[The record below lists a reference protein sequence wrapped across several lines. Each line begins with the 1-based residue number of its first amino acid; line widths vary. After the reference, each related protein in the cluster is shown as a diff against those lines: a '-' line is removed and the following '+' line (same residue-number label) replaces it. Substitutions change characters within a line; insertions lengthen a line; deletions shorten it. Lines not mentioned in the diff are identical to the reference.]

1 MSNRAHINVEEAA
14 DGLLN
19 VMEVYE
25 GGFDGENPAHR
36 FTRALAKKASE
47 LSCEMVGDPSITVHD
62 PREPIEIDAHPI
74 LAPGCG
80 PVYPPS

>member
-1 MSNRAHINVEEAA
+1 MSTAAHINVELAG

-25 GGFDGENPAHR
+25 GGFDAENPAHR
-36 FTRALAKKASE
+36 FIRALAKKASE
-47 LSCEMVGDPSITVHD
+47 LTPEMVGDPSITTSE
-62 PREPIEIDAHPI
+62 RPIEVDAHPI

-80 PVYPPS
+80 PVHHPS

>member
-1 MSNRAHINVEEAA
+1 MSTPAHINVELAG

-25 GGFDGENPAHR
+25 GGFDAGNPAHR
-36 FTRALAKKASE
+36 FTRALAKKAGE
-47 LSCEMVGDPSITVHD
+47 LTEEMVGDPSIVTHAA
-62 PREPIEIDAHPI
+62 PIEVDAHPI

-80 PVYPPS
+80 PVYQPS